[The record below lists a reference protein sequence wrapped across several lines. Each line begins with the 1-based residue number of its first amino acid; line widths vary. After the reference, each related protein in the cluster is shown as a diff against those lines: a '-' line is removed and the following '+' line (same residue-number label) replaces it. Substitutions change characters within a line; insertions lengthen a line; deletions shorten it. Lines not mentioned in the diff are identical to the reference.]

1 MIERNIFQKMRS
13 RQLTRGAHHSV
24 QMAAEFRWALTLF
37 SQMVTPAIIL
47 LLVFHVCKTRSE
59 SRKIYAMHKDLEDS
73 QLQKETFVT
82 FSLTLVRISKY
93 YNHQLCN
100 YCYVGI
106 IIGSNF
112 PLSL

>member
-47 LLVFHVCKTRSE
+47 LLVFHICKTRSE

-82 FSLTLVRISKY
+82 FSLTTLVRNSKY

-100 YCYVGI
+100 YC
-106 IIGSNF
+106 
-112 PLSL
+112 